1 MFLGHFI
8 KNASCLLFSQIVD
21 NHACEGAA
29 EDGADYERCTAEAEA
44 RVPEIK
50 KSLGL

>member
-8 KNASCLLFSQIVD
+8 KNAYYLLFPQVFY